1 MKLTVLVPA
10 LAGLLWAGSALAD
23 AQLEVTNPYVAQLI
37 DGQPINPKLLDKSNT
52 YPIKAGDHQLVV
64 AFEGNYSSR
73 SDIKLV
79 TAEPLVINFTAADN
93 QKLVLDF
100 KKPRNESEAKQ
111 FVKDQKVV
119 LKDKNS
125 GQIVASEQFVM
136 PKVEGFQLT
145 RDYQQELLGM
155 GKAFNQPTTV
165 AVSTAAVMAA
175 ASAPVQVAPSK
186 AQSNPEA
193 LTQLQSWYNKADAE
207 TRKAFQIWVIQQ
219 QYCRIVRNGEPGSP
233 FSYPIRSDTHA
244 TVHFP
249 SPLLLL
255 SGAARTP
262 SLSPGKIPGPV
273 SDAQHPG
280 LSAPG
285 DTSRNPSADRPG
297 SRQ

>member
-1 MKLTVLVPA
+1 MSPCFSVGNRLTVQGDEMKLTVLVPA

-193 LTQLQSWYNKADAE
+193 LAQLQSWYNKADAE

-219 QYCRIVRNGEPGSP
+219 Q
-233 FSYPIRSDTHA
+233 
-244 TVHFP
+244 
-249 SPLLLL
+249 
-255 SGAARTP
+255 
-262 SLSPGKIPGPV
+262 
-273 SDAQHPG
+273 
-280 LSAPG
+280 
-285 DTSRNPSADRPG
+285 
-297 SRQ
+297 

>member
-23 AQLEVTNPYVAQLI
+23 AQLEVINPYVAQLI

-52 YPIKAGDHQLVV
+52 FPIKAGAHQLVV

-73 SDIKLV
+73 SEIKLV

-111 FVKDQKVV
+111 FLKDQKVV

-155 GKAFNQPTTV
+155 GKAFNQPKSV

-219 QYCRIVRNGEPGSP
+219 Q
-233 FSYPIRSDTHA
+233 
-244 TVHFP
+244 
-249 SPLLLL
+249 
-255 SGAARTP
+255 
-262 SLSPGKIPGPV
+262 
-273 SDAQHPG
+273 
-280 LSAPG
+280 
-285 DTSRNPSADRPG
+285 
-297 SRQ
+297 